1 MIELIDTIL
10 FLLKKSIS
18 IYVIAWLLPGSLML
32 AVVSLGSF
40 KHIIFIDKQ
49 LAKQLD
55 KYYDKDGYML
65 PKYQMSYSIGTRFI
79 GYCIFYP
86 FIRYRTT
93 TKSLKFRAF
102 MWANCLGML
111 GWSGVLTLV
120 LLEKTLDIIG

>member
-1 MIELIDTIL
+1 MIEIFDTIL
-10 FLLKKSIS
+10 YLLRKSFS
-18 IYVIAWLLPGSLML
+18 IYVIAWLLPGSLTL

-65 PKYQMSYSIGTRFI
+65 PKYQMSYSIGSRFI
-79 GYCIFYP
+79 GYCLFYP
-86 FIRYRTT
+86 IIRYRTT
-93 TKSLKFRAF
+93 TKSLKFRFF

-111 GWSGVLTLV
+111 GWSGVLTLIA
-120 LLEKTLDIIG
+120 LEKVLNIVG